1 MRCRANAPRAVSKP
15 KITDFYIVS
24 TAYALFEHGID
35 REKVL
40 KILQDIEYTA
50 DSMVKDYVSFGDI
63 QKALKSEYDF
73 TVDFQ

>member
-1 MRCRANAPRAVSKP
+1 
-15 KITDFYIVS
+15 VS

-50 DSMVKDYVSFGDI
+50 DSMVQDYVSFGDI
-63 QKALKSEYDF
+63 QKALKNEYDF